1 MLTIGIVL
9 DGFSSL
15 SGIIYA
21 GIGSTL
27 ASPAYGRDSFI
38 FVGEGNRGVNREKK
52 KSPLH
57 LPYTGPKI
65 ETEMRVSLAS
75 QLLGLAS

>member
-27 ASPAYGRDSFI
+27 AFPASGRDSFI
-38 FVGEGNRGVNREKK
+38 FVGEGNRRGNREKK
-52 KSPLH
+52 KNPLH
-57 LPYTGPKI
+57 LPYKGPKI
-65 ETEMRVSLAS
+65 DTEMRVSLAS
-75 QLLGLAS
+75 QLLGRAS